1 MNVKVG
7 GCEPC
12 VMPGF
17 MSSGGE
23 DFDLGSDMR
32 LDYLDL
38 LCSKVLLKY
47 NRDRESF

>member
-1 MNVKVG
+1 M
-7 GCEPC
+7 C
-12 VMPGF
+12 VTLGLVT
-17 MSSGGE
+17 SGGE